1 MTQAIEWKWAEV
13 FAAGKGSRYLRI
25 LALVE
30 RSVAEGQLQPGDRL
44 PPQRRLAELLG
55 VDLTTVTRA
64 YAEAKGRGL
73 VESRG
78 PGGTF
83 VSAPAVDFAPRMDLS
98 MNMPPAPEGSNLFAL
113 LQKGLADVLAR
124 NDADLLM
131 TYHPGGGSRADRMA
145 GCRWLAPMFGPL
157 EVSQVAVCPGAQSAL
172 AALVLALTRPGDA
185 VLAEPL
191 VYPGLISVTERL
203 SRRVIAV
210 ATDEHGM
217 RPDALEQ
224 ACAEQGATATVLY
237 LNPTIQNPVARTMP
251 AARRRQLAK
260 VAQRKGLR
268 IIEDDPYWL
277 FEAQPPEPVACHAPA
292 STYYLSTLSK
302 CLTPGLRTAYV
313 RLPHTQNEAQDGA
326 QNEANFLDA
335 LRAFA
340 LMASPL
346 PTALA
351 TQWVHDGSAKH
362 LLEQVR
368 AETWA
373 RHDLASGILGLPQ
386 SESSRGIHVWQAL
399 PSRWT
404 APELARAALAEG
416 LSVTPSAA
424 FSIGAEAP
432 NAVRLS
438 LGAVRGRARLEEALN
453 RWKALLAR
461 EPEPRPVTGR
471 RVVI

>member
-1 MTQAIEWKWAEV
+1 MNTSIERKWAGV
-13 FAAGKGSRYLRI
+13 FNAGKGSRYLRI
-25 LALVE
+25 VSLVE
-30 RSVAEGQLQPGDRL
+30 RAVAEGQLQPGDRL
-44 PPQRRLAELLG
+44 PPQRRVAELLG

-64 YAEAKGRGL
+64 YAEAKERGL

-78 PGGTF
+78 PSGTF

-98 MNMPPAPEGSNLFAL
+98 MNMPPAPEGSNLSAL

-145 GCRWLAPMFGPL
+145 GCRWLAPMLGPL
-157 EVSQVAVCPGAQSAL
+157 EPSRVAVCPGAQSAL
-172 AALVLALTRPGDA
+172 AALVLTLTQPGEA

-191 VYPGLISVTERL
+191 VYPGLVSVARQL
-203 SRRVIAV
+203 GRRVVAV
-210 ATDEHGM
+210 ATDAHGM

-224 ACAEQGATATVLY
+224 ACAEQGATVLY

-260 VAQRKGLR
+260 MAQRKGLR

-313 RLPHTQNEAQDGA
+313 CLPHAHDEAG
-326 QNEANFLDA
+326 FLDA
-335 LRAFA
+335 LRSFA

-351 TQWVHDGSAKH
+351 TQWVHDGSAKQW
-362 LLEQVR
+362 LEQVR

-373 RHDLASGILGLPQ
+373 RHDLASGILGLPL
-386 SESSRGIHVWQAL
+386 SESGRGIHIWHAL
-399 PSRWT
+399 PARWT

-416 LSVTPSAA
+416 LSVTPSASFA
-424 FSIGAEAP
+424 IGAEAP

-438 LGAVRGRARLEEALN
+438 LGAVRGRARLTEALD
-453 RWKALLAR
+453 RWKALLGR
-461 EPEPRPVTGR
+461 EPAVER

>member
-1 MTQAIEWKWAEV
+1 MSIERSWLEV
-13 FAAGKGSRYLRI
+13 FNAGKGSRYLRI
-25 LALVE
+25 LSLVE
-30 RSVAEGQLQPGDRL
+30 RSVADGQLQPGERL

-64 YAEAKGRGL
+64 YAEAKERGL

-78 PGGTF
+78 PSGTF
-83 VSAPAVDFAPRMDLS
+83 VSAPVVDFAPRIDLS
-98 MNMPPAPEGSNLFAL
+98 MNMPPSPEGPGLFPL
-113 LQKGLADVLAR
+113 LQKGLAEVLAR
-124 NDADLLM
+124 SNPDLLM

-145 GCRWLAPMFGPL
+145 GSRWLAPMFGPL
-157 EVSQVAVCPGAQSAL
+157 DVSRIAVCPGAQSAL
-172 AALVLALTRPGDA
+172 AALVLSLTRPGEA
-185 VLAEPL
+185 ILAEPV
-191 VYPGLISVTERL
+191 VYPGLISVAERL
-203 SRRVIAV
+203 SRRVAAV
-210 ATDEHGM
+210 PADEHGM

-224 ACAEQGATATVLY
+224 ACDAQDAQSATVLY

-251 AARRRQLAK
+251 ATRRRQLAK

-277 FEAQPPEPVACHAPA
+277 FEAEAQAPEPLACLAPA

-313 RLPHTQNEAQDGA
+313 LLPSAHD
-326 QNEANFLDA
+326 EANFLDA
-335 LRAFA
+335 LRSFA

-351 TQWVHDGSAKH
+351 TQWVHDGSARH

-368 AETWA
+368 AEAWA
-373 RHDLASGILGLPQ
+373 RHDMASAILGVPVR
-386 SESSRGIHVWQAL
+386 ESGRGIHIWHAL
-399 PSRWT
+399 PARWT

-424 FSIGAEAP
+424 FAIGGEPP

-438 LGAVRGRARLEEALN
+438 LGAVRGRAQLADALSRL
-453 RWKALLAR
+453 KLLLER
-461 EPEPRPVTGR
+461 EPVVER
-471 RVVI
+471 RLVI

>member
-1 MTQAIEWKWAEV
+1 MTASIEHIWAQS

-25 LALVE
+25 LSLVE
-30 RSVAEGQLQPGDRL
+30 RAVAEGQLQPGDRL
-44 PPQRRLAELLG
+44 PPQRRLAGLLG

-64 YAEAKGRGL
+64 YAEAKERGL

-83 VSAPAVDFAPRMDLS
+83 VSAPAVDFAPRIDLS
-98 MNMPPAPEGSNLFAL
+98 MNMPPAPEGSNLLGL

-124 NDADLLM
+124 NNADLLM

-145 GCRWLAPMFGPL
+145 GCRWLAPMLGPQDASR
-157 EVSQVAVCPGAQSAL
+157 VVVCPGAQSAL
-172 AALVLALTRPGDA
+172 AALLLALTRAGDA

-191 VYPGLISVTERL
+191 VYPGLVAVAERL
-203 SRRVIAV
+203 GRRVVAV

-224 ACAEQGATATVLY
+224 ACTAQAATVLY

-251 AARRRQLAK
+251 AARRKQLAR

-277 FEAQPPEPVACHAPA
+277 FEAKPPEPIASFAPA

-313 RLPHTQNEAQDGA
+313 RLPDGQDEAGL
-326 QNEANFLDA
+326 LDA
-335 LRAFA
+335 LRTFA

-351 TQWVHDGSAKH
+351 TQWVHDGSARH

-373 RHDLASGILGLPQ
+373 RHDLASGILGVPAKA
-386 SESSRGIHVWQAL
+386 SGRGIHIWHPL
-399 PSRWT
+399 PARWT

-416 LSVTPSAA
+416 LSLTPSAA
-424 FSIGAEAP
+424 FAAGVDAP

-438 LGAVRGRARLEEALN
+438 LGAVRGRAALADALHRL
-453 RWKALLAR
+453 KALLER
-461 EPEPRPVTGR
+461 EAVVER
-471 RVVI
+471 RLVI

>member
-1 MTQAIEWKWAEV
+1 MTTSIEWTWAQV
-13 FAAGKGSRYLRI
+13 YAAGKGSRYLRI
-25 LALVE
+25 LSLVE
-30 RSVAEGQLQPGDRL
+30 RSVADGQLQPGDRL
-44 PPQRRLAELLG
+44 PPQRRVAELLG

-64 YAEAKGRGL
+64 YAEAKDRGL

-78 PGGTF
+78 PSGTF
-83 VSAPAVDFAPRMDLS
+83 VLAPAVDFAPRMDLS
-98 MNMPPAPEGSNLFAL
+98 MNMPPAPEGSNLFTL

-157 EVSQVAVCPGAQSAL
+157 EVSRVAVCPGAQSAL
-172 AALVLALTRPGDA
+172 AALVLTLTRPGEA
-185 VLAEPL
+185 ILAEPL

-203 SRRVIAV
+203 SRRVVAV
-210 ATDEHGM
+210 ATDAHGM

-224 ACAEQGATATVLY
+224 ACAAQGAGATVLY

-251 AARRRQLAK
+251 AERRRQLAK
-260 VAQRKGLR
+260 VARRKGLR

-313 RLPHTQNEAQDGA
+313 RLPDEHDEAD
-326 QNEANFLDA
+326 FLDA
-335 LRAFA
+335 LRSFA

-351 TQWVHDGSAKH
+351 TQWVHDGSARH

-373 RHDLASGILGLPQ
+373 RHDLASGILGMPV
-386 SESSRGIHVWQAL
+386 SDAGRGIHIWHAL
-399 PSRWT
+399 PARWT

-416 LSVTPSAA
+416 LSVTPSASFA
-424 FSIGAEAP
+424 VGAEAP

-438 LGAVRGRARLEEALN
+438 LGAVRGRERLADALG
-453 RWKALLAR
+453 RLKALLDR
-461 EPEPRPVTGR
+461 EPVVPR

>member
-1 MTQAIEWKWAEV
+1 MSIERSWLEV
-13 FAAGKGSRYLRI
+13 FNAGKGSRYLRI
-25 LALVE
+25 LSLVE
-30 RSVAEGQLQPGDRL
+30 RSVADGQLQPGERL

-64 YAEAKGRGL
+64 YAEAKERGL

-78 PGGTF
+78 PSGTF
-83 VSAPAVDFAPRMDLS
+83 VSAPVVDFAPRIDLS
-98 MNMPPAPEGSNLFAL
+98 MNMPPSPEGPGLFPL
-113 LQKGLADVLAR
+113 LQKGLAEVLAR
-124 NDADLLM
+124 SNPDLLM

-145 GCRWLAPMFGPL
+145 GSRWLAPMFGPL
-157 EVSQVAVCPGAQSAL
+157 DVSRIAVCPGAQSAL
-172 AALVLALTRPGDA
+172 AALVLSLTRPGEA
-185 VLAEPL
+185 ILAEPV
-191 VYPGLISVTERL
+191 VYPGLISVAERL
-203 SRRVIAV
+203 SRRVVAV
-210 ATDEHGM
+210 PADEHGM

-224 ACAEQGATATVLY
+224 ACDTQSATVLY
-237 LNPTIQNPVARTMP
+237 LNPTIQNPMARTMP
-251 AARRRQLAK
+251 ATRRRQLAK

-277 FEAQPPEPVACHAPA
+277 FEAEAQAPEPLACLAPA

-313 RLPHTQNEAQDGA
+313 LLPSTHD
-326 QNEANFLDA
+326 EANFLDA
-335 LRAFA
+335 LRSFA

-351 TQWVHDGSAKH
+351 TQWVHDGSARH

-368 AETWA
+368 AEAWA
-373 RHDLASGILGLPQ
+373 RHDMASAILGVPVR
-386 SESSRGIHVWQAL
+386 ESGRGIHIWHAL
-399 PSRWT
+399 PARWT

-424 FSIGAEAP
+424 FAIGGEPP

-438 LGAVRGRARLEEALN
+438 LGAVRGRAQLADALSRL
-453 RWKALLAR
+453 KLLLER
-461 EPEPRPVTGR
+461 EPVVER
-471 RVVI
+471 RLVI

>member
-1 MTQAIEWKWAEV
+1 MTPLIEQAWAEV
-13 FAAGKGSRYLRI
+13 FVAGKGSRYLRI
-25 LALVE
+25 LSLIERAL
-30 RSVAEGQLQPGDRL
+30 AEGQLQPGDRL
-44 PPQRRLAELLG
+44 PPQRRLAGLLG

-64 YAEAKGRGL
+64 YAEAKDRGL

-78 PGGTF
+78 PSGTYA
-83 VSAPAVDFAPRMDLS
+83 SAPVVDFAPRMDLS
-98 MNMPPAPEGSNLFAL
+98 MNMPPAPEGGDLFAL

-145 GCRWLAPMFGPL
+145 GCRWLAPMLGPL
-157 EVSQVAVCPGAQSAL
+157 EVSRVVVCPGAQSAL
-172 AALVLALTRPGDA
+172 AALLLTLTRPGEA

-191 VYPGLISVTERL
+191 AYPGLISVAGRL
-203 SRRVIAV
+203 SRRMVAV
-210 ATDEHGM
+210 ASDEHGM

-224 ACAEQGATATVLY
+224 ACASEGATVVY

-251 AARRRQLAK
+251 EARRRQLAT
-260 VAQRKGLR
+260 VAVRQGLR

-277 FEAQPPEPVACHAPA
+277 FEAQPPEPVACHASA

-313 RLPHTQNEAQDGA
+313 RLPSAQD
-326 QNEANFLDA
+326 EASFLDA
-335 LRAFA
+335 LRSFA

-351 TQWVHDGSAKH
+351 TQWVHDGSARH

-373 RHDLASGILGLPQ
+373 RHDLASGILGLPL
-386 SESSRGIHVWQAL
+386 SESARGIHIWHAL
-399 PSRWT
+399 PSHWT
-404 APELARAALAEG
+404 APELARAALAED
-416 LSVTPSAA
+416 LSVTPSSA
-424 FSIGAEAP
+424 FEVGHVSP
-432 NAVRLS
+432 NAVRIS
-438 LGAVRGRARLEEALN
+438 LGAVRERARLGAAL
-453 RWKALLAR
+453 KSLKSLLDR
-461 EPEPRPVTGR
+461 EMPLQRPF
-471 RVVI
+471 VI

>member
-1 MTQAIEWKWAEV
+1 MTPSTPPIERSWAEV

-25 LALVE
+25 LSLVE

-64 YAEAKGRGL
+64 YAEAKERGL

-78 PGGTF
+78 PSGTF
-83 VSAPAVDFAPRMDLS
+83 VSAPAVDFAPRIDLS
-98 MNMPPAPEGSNLFAL
+98 MNMPPAPEGSNLLAL
-113 LQKGLADVLAR
+113 LQKGLAEVLAR
-124 NDADLLM
+124 NNADLLM
-131 TYHPGGGSRADRMA
+131 TYHPAGGSRADRMA

-157 EVSQVAVCPGAQSAL
+157 DVSRVAVCPGAQSAL
-172 AALVLALTRPGDA
+172 AALVLVLTRPGDA
-185 VLAEPL
+185 ILAEPL
-191 VYPGLISVTERL
+191 VYPGLISVAGRL
-203 SRRVIAV
+203 GRRVIAV
-210 ATDEHGM
+210 ATDALGM

-224 ACAEQGATATVLY
+224 ACGAQGATVLY

-277 FEAQPPEPVACHAPA
+277 FEANPPEPVAALAPA

-313 RLPHTQNEAQDGA
+313 RLPDAQD
-326 QNEANFLDA
+326 EADFLDA
-335 LRAFA
+335 LRSFA

-373 RHDLASGILGLPQ
+373 RHDLASGILGMPL
-386 SESSRGIHVWQAL
+386 SEAGRGIHVWHAL
-399 PSRWT
+399 PPRWT

-416 LSVTPSAA
+416 LSVTPSASFA
-424 FSIGAEAP
+424 VGGDAP

-438 LGAVRGRARLEEALN
+438 LGAVRGRAPLADALHRL
-453 RWKALLAR
+453 KALLER
-461 EPEPRPVTGR
+461 EPVVER

>member
-1 MTQAIEWKWAEV
+1 MTKSIEWTWAQV
-13 FAAGKGSRYLRI
+13 YAAGKGSRYLRI
-25 LALVE
+25 LSLVE

-64 YAEAKGRGL
+64 YAEAKDRGL

-78 PGGTF
+78 PSGTF

-98 MNMPPAPEGSNLFAL
+98 MNMPPAPEGSNLFSL

-157 EVSQVAVCPGAQSAL
+157 EVSRVAVCPGAQSAL
-172 AALVLALTRPGDA
+172 AALVLTLTRPGEA

-224 ACAEQGATATVLY
+224 ACAEQGASATVLY

-277 FEAQPPEPVACHAPA
+277 FEAQPPEPIACHAPA

-313 RLPHTQNEAQDGA
+313 RLPNEHD
-326 QNEANFLDA
+326 EADFLDA
-335 LRAFA
+335 LRSFA

-351 TQWVHDGSAKH
+351 TQWVHDGSARQ

-386 SESSRGIHVWQAL
+386 GESGRGIHVWHAL

-416 LSVTPSAA
+416 LSVTPSASFA
-424 FSIGAEAP
+424 VGTEAP

-438 LGAVRGRARLEEALN
+438 LGAVRGRARLTEALN
-453 RWKALLAR
+453 RWTALLER
-461 EPEPRPVTGR
+461 EPVVER

>member
-1 MTQAIEWKWAEV
+1 MTPSTPSIERAWADA

-25 LALVE
+25 LSLVE
-30 RSVAEGQLQPGDRL
+30 RAVADGQLQPGDRL

-64 YAEAKGRGL
+64 YAEAKERGL

-78 PGGTF
+78 PSGTF
-83 VSAPAVDFAPRMDLS
+83 VSAPAVDFAPRIDLS

-113 LQKGLADVLAR
+113 LQKGLGEVLAR
-124 NDADLLM
+124 NNADLLM
-131 TYHPGGGSRADRMA
+131 TYQPGGGSRADRMA
-145 GCRWLAPMFGPL
+145 GCRWLAPMFGPID
-157 EVSQVAVCPGAQSAL
+157 VSRVVVCPGAQAAL
-172 AALVLALTRPGDA
+172 AALVLVLTRPGEA
-185 VLAEPL
+185 LLAEPL
-191 VYPGLISVTERL
+191 VYPGLISATERL
-203 SRRVIAV
+203 GRRVIAV

-224 ACAEQGATATVLY
+224 ACSAQGATVLY

-251 AARRRQLAK
+251 VARRRQLAK

-277 FEAQPPEPVACHAPA
+277 FEANPPEPIASLAPA
-292 STYYLSTLSK
+292 STYYVSTLSK

-313 RLPHTQNEAQDGA
+313 RLPDGQDEAD
-326 QNEANFLDA
+326 FLDA

-373 RHDLASGILGLPQ
+373 RHDLASGILGMPPG
-386 SESSRGIHVWQAL
+386 EAGRGIHVWHTL
-399 PSRWT
+399 PARWT

-416 LSVTPSAA
+416 LSVTPSALFA
-424 FSIGAEAP
+424 VGTEAP

-438 LGAVRGRARLEEALN
+438 LGAVRGRARLADALT
-453 RWKALLAR
+453 RLKTLLAR
-461 EPEPRPVTGR
+461 DPVVER
-471 RVVI
+471 RLVI